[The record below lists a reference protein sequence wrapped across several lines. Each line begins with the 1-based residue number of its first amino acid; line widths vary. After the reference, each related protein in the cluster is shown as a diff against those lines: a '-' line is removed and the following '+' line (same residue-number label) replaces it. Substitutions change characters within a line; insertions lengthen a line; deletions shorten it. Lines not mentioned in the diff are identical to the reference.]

1 MGAQNNSRE
10 PAQSR
15 RGDQKLSAASDY
27 DPLLP
32 IQYYERV
39 AGGRTTSGEFKLFF
53 AILEDALR
61 CYVRTKNCR
70 TGARRAEFL
79 DARTWFHTRGMMH
92 VFSFESICSFLGID
106 AGWLR
111 SRLESLGPDD
121 LPQKQFR
128 THRRLPSR
136 PSAQRGSRV
145 TLSAPGVSSPS
156 NGNGVSGGEAV

>member
-15 RGDQKLSAASDY
+15 RGDHKLSAASDY

-61 CYVRTKNCR
+61 CYVRTKHCR

-79 DARTWFHTRGMMH
+79 DARTWFHTRGMLH

-106 AGWLR
+106 ASWLR
-111 SRLESLGPDD
+111 SRLETLGPDD

-136 PSAQRGSRV
+136 PSAQRGSRKPAA
-145 TLSAPGVSSPS
+145 APLMPPASDG
-156 NGNGVSGGEAV
+156 SGASDLEVM

>member
-10 PAQSR
+10 PAHRR

-61 CYVRTKNCR
+61 CYVRTKHCR
-70 TGARRAEFL
+70 TGTRRAEFL
-79 DARTWFHTRGMMH
+79 DARTWFHTRGMLH

-106 AGWLR
+106 ASWLR
-111 SRLESLGPDD
+111 ARLETLGPDD

-136 PSAQRGSRV
+136 PSAQRGTRAAL
-145 TLSAPGVSSPS
+145 TAPAVPPPTEGS
-156 NGNGVSGGEAV
+156 GASGGDMI